1 MFGYIVYRRLSIM
14 TKFNVL
20 IKSAFIGTV
29 GVVGSLFFLKKY
41 NYKRTNMAVPTFF
54 THASPYIFARRGG
67 MAVRPEHTQLAFDY
81 ANNHKV
87 TGFDIDI
94 RLTQDYHLVAFHD
107 SELDL
112 TTNGSGAVMTHNLA
126 ELQHLDAGYYF
137 TDINKH
143 HPYRDHHLAKIL
155 SLSEVLTKYPNQL
168 IIVHILDAP
177 DTTNAHRI
185 PKLLFDIIVQHHAQH
200 RVVVMSPFV
209 EHLTAFADYNEEE
222 IAVGA
227 SQKEMT
233 EAFIKYIL
241 GIGHTFKPKSHF
253 FQLTPQINHTKRL
266 EYNYIQ
272 WLLRLNIVPSY
283 SPVNNLDL
291 MQELTKHGVHSIVT
305 DRPDLAQRFNN
316 IK

>member
-1 MFGYIVYRRLSIM
+1 MS
-14 TKFNVL
+14 KFNVL
-20 IKSAFIGTV
+20 IKSAFVSTV
-29 GVVGSLFFLKKY
+29 GLVGSLFFLKNY

-54 THASPYIFARRGG
+54 TQSSPYIFARRGG

-81 ANNHKV
+81 ANDHKV

-107 SELDL
+107 STVDR
-112 TTNGSGAVMTHNLA
+112 TTNGSGSVMTHNLA

-137 TDINKH
+137 TDINKRY
-143 HPYRDHHLAKIL
+143 PYRKHRLAKIL
-155 SLSEVLTKYPNQL
+155 SLSEILEKYPHQL
-168 IIVHILDAP
+168 LIVHILDEP
-177 DTTNAHRI
+177 DASNAHFI
-185 PKLLFDIIVQHHAQH
+185 PKLLFDIIIQHHAQH
-200 RVVVMSPFV
+200 RVVVMSPFID
-209 EHLTAFADYNEEE
+209 HLTAFAVHNKEE

-241 GIGHTFKPKSHF
+241 GIGHTFKPKSHY
-253 FQLTPQINHTKRL
+253 FQLSTQLNHTKHL

-283 SPVNNLDL
+283 SPVNNIDL
-291 MQELTKHGVHSIVT
+291 MQTLTKHGAHTIVT

-316 IK
+316 IR